1 MKIEDLKRLR
11 ESARRRI
18 EPREGEHAVRVVLS
32 MSTVGIAAGAR
43 DVLRAVVDELERQEI
58 DDVDVSLSGSMGCD
72 NDEVV
77 MRVQTP
83 AGEVTYGH
91 LDPERARQIVQD
103 HIRDGRKVERYIIA
117 RPIGTQADTGRGAG
131 TPA

>member
-1 MKIEDLKRLR
+1 
-11 ESARRRI
+11 
-18 EPREGEHAVRVVLS
+18 VRVVLS

-117 RPIGTQADTGRGAG
+117 RPIGTQADTLCRCLAG
-131 TPA
+131 QSAAVIDRRQNRAPAWPRKTP